1 MRGCVVSPDVLQEW
15 RRYERA
21 NEAARERY
29 DVDRDSIDARYDV
42 VRPGKEGWY
51 VRDVVRVA

>member
-1 MRGCVVSPDVLQEW
+1 MSPDVLQEW